1 MDPQV
6 HVTGTIGI
14 EGDVFPVG
22 RPCAAA
28 VLASRGDDLLRLACG
43 SSFGRERQAPE
54 VGVLSK
60 GRIREPLPIRR
71 YRNLHILSGAARQL
85 ARPSPHLIFTIDFH
99 TPQVHTA
106 AAIGW
111 ETDAAPLPRPDPV
124 CVPVIV

>member
-85 ARPSPHLIFTIDFH
+85 ARRSPGFLLSIAFH
-99 TPQVHTA
+99 TPPVHPPA
-106 AAIGW
+106 PLRFEINP
-111 ETDAAPLPRPDPV
+111 APLPRPSRVDLRL
-124 CVPVIV
+124 I

>member
-54 VGVLSK
+54 GGVLSK

-85 ARPSPHLIFTIDFH
+85 ARRSPDFIL
-99 TPQVHTA
+99 TNTFPPPKVHS
-106 AAIGW
+106 
-111 ETDAAPLPRPDPV
+111 
-124 CVPVIV
+124 

>member
-71 YRNLHILSGAARQL
+71 YRNLHILSGPAPPL
-85 ARPSPHLIFTIDFH
+85 ARRSPPFFLTLHFP
-99 TPQVHTA
+99 TPQAHPPPAV
-106 AAIGW
+106 
-111 ETDAAPLPRPDPV
+111 
-124 CVPVIV
+124 